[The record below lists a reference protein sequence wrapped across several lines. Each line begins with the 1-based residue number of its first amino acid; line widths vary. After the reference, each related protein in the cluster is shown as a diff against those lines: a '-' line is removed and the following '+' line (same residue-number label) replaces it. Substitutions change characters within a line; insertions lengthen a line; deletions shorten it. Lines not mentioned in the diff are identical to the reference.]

1 VILAFFIKK
10 ILGYGHI
17 NKVKDKNAYL
27 FIISNKDGILKVLN
41 LINGKIR
48 TINKFNQVLN
58 NILNHPNYSEE
69 ILDFEINKTNDFNNH

>member
-69 ILDFEINKTNDFNNH
+69 ILEFEINKTNDFNNH